1 MKKEELAA
9 MIEGFGRDLPDRLTG
24 NEENAI
30 LAERIGSLVQTE
42 RPGLVELLRDWLS
55 IRLPQSERK
64 PGDGVREGR
73 MWLALEVAQKYALN
87 ELRPDIESLVADVRA
102 GKTFLP
108 YYAEMIAKHLRSF
121 R

>member
-9 MIEGFGRDLPDRLTG
+9 LIDSFGQDLPGRVTG

-30 LAERIGSLVQTE
+30 LAGRMADLVQTE
-42 RPGLVELLRDWLS
+42 RSTLIELLHDWLS
-55 IRLPQSERK
+55 VRIPQSERQ

-73 MWLALEVAQKYALN
+73 MWLALEVAKKYSLS
-87 ELRPDIESLVADVRA
+87 ELRLDIETLIADVRS

-108 YYAEMIAKHLRSF
+108 YYADMIAKYLRLLA
-121 R
+121 